1 MSTKRSDAG
10 SDASTGSAESAG
22 SKDPAWTRRRFLGES
37 LRRSRAIGAGVVLGP
52 AAVAFADG
60 DAAPLGSPVVAREP
74 GPPHIRQRR
83 KLGRTGIEIPD
94 ISMGSFS
101 LESDVDLVAHA
112 LDRGITHFDTAE
124 SYADGRAE
132 EVLGRAL
139 AGHRA
144 RVTLTSKFS
153 AGPERSA
160 KEQMAVLER
169 SLRRLRT
176 DHIDVYLNHAVN
188 DPACLASPE
197 WQAFV
202 ARAKREGKIRAAGM
216 SGHAGRLAECLRHGL
231 DAGLLDVILVAYNYA
246 QQPSYRENVRQYLS
260 GLSSAFDFVSP
271 QPELPGLLARARA
284 AGVGVMVMKTLR
296 GARLNDMRPFEK
308 SGRTFAQA
316 AFRWVLSEP
325 AVDGLVVSMTS
336 PAMIDEYVEASG
348 SGPPDAE
355 DLALLARY
363 EARHAATTCAIGCG
377 DCAGACPAGV
387 PIADV
392 MRMRMYAADYGL
404 PSTAAREYAR
414 LDVHA
419 AACLGCSGA
428 PCAGAC
434 SAGLAIADWNRDT
447 HRRLA

>member
-1 MSTKRSDAG
+1 MATKRRDPG
-10 SDASTGSAESAG
+10 SDESE
-22 SKDPAWTRRRFLGES
+22 WTRRRFLAES
-37 LRRSRAIGAGVVLGP
+37 LRRSGALGAGLVLGTSSL
-52 AAVAFADG
+52 ARATGAG
-60 DAAPLGSPVVAREP
+60 DAPASGTAPP
-74 GPPHIRQRR
+74 GAPPRIRRR
-83 KLGRTGIEIPD
+83 RPLGRTGIEIPD

-101 LESDVDLVAHA
+101 LERDDDLVARA

-144 RVTLTSKFS
+144 RVTITTKFS
-153 AGPERSA
+153 AGPEHSA
-160 KEQMAVLER
+160 KDQMAVLER

-176 DHIDVYLNHAVN
+176 DHVDVYLNHAVN
-188 DPACLASPE
+188 DPARLASPE

-202 ARAKREGKIRAAGM
+202 ERAKREGKIRAAGL
-216 SGHAGRLAECLRHGL
+216 SGHAGRLAECLRFGL
-231 DAGLLDVILVAYNYA
+231 DAGLLDAILVAYNYA
-246 QQPSYRENVRQYLS
+246 QQPSYRENVQKYLS
-260 GLSSAFDFVSP
+260 GLSSGFDFVAP
-271 QPELPGLLARARA
+271 QPELPGLLARAHA

-316 AFRWVLSEP
+316 AFRWVLSDP
-325 AVDGLVVSMTS
+325 AIDGLVVSMTT
-336 PAMIDEYVEASG
+336 PEMIDEYVVASG
-348 SGPPDAE
+348 GGPPDAD

-363 EARHAATTCAIGCG
+363 EARHAATTCSIGCG

-392 MRMRMYAADYGL
+392 MRMRMYAGDYGL
-404 PSTAAREYAR
+404 PEVAAREYAR
-414 LDVHA
+414 LPVDA
-419 AACLGCSGA
+419 TACLACSGA

-434 SAGLAIADWNRDT
+434 PIGLPIADWNRDT
-447 HRRLA
+447 HRRLV